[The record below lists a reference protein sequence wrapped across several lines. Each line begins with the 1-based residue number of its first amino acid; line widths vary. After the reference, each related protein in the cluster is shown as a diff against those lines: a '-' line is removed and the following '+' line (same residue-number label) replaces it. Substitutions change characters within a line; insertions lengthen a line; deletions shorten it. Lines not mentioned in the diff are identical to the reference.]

1 MYLQNSSELEDIDNF
16 LRTMRQQLLKLK
28 DMFGLWLYPPPPP
41 HPPQLL
47 IKQLQQHPLF
57 QVSLHRDLTLSGSP
71 SPPIFALET
80 YTGLRKAPSF
90 SLQGPD
96 GCGSS
101 SIDKIFIS
109 CASDWCINYSAVKT
123 SVG

>member
-16 LRTMRQQLLKLK
+16 PKTLNQQLLKLK
-28 DMFGLWLYPPPPP
+28 DMFVHWLYPPTPPQP

-47 IKQLQQHPLF
+47 IKQLQQHPPF

-71 SPPIFALET
+71 SPPIFAVET
-80 YTGLRKAPSF
+80 YTGLRKAPTF

-96 GCGSS
+96 GCESS
-101 SIDKIFIS
+101 SIDKISSFPVHLTGVSI
-109 CASDWCINYSAVKT
+109 IQQ
-123 SVG
+123 